1 MIFMLIVL
9 LITAAVLG
17 IRLFVLKKEIKN
29 ISTQLKSY
37 NNFSTGKK
45 IDISLV
51 DKELEKLG
59 AEINTLIGHY
69 ISANRE
75 KIRSDNELKEGI
87 ASISHD
93 LRTPLTSIKGYL
105 QMVKG
110 KDLTKAQQE
119 EYLNIA
125 LERSV
130 HLEQLVNDFF
140 ELSKIESHD
149 YILNNE
155 RINITG
161 LANEMIL
168 SFYNSFKEKNIKPA
182 VNISSTPVFIVN
194 DRAAVIRV
202 LENLLSNAL
211 KYSEGDIE
219 IGVLKNEGKVTLWV
233 ENSTEIIDEADNP
246 ELFFDRFYIAD
257 KSRTER
263 STGLGLV
270 VTKSLMDKMDG
281 QIHADYDGTSLKF
294 TCVWPAPD

>member
-59 AEINTLIGHY
+59 TEINKIIGHY
-69 ISANRE
+69 VSANRE
-75 KIRSDNELKEGI
+75 KIRSENELKEGI

-219 IGVLKNEGKVTLWV
+219 IGVLKNEGKITLWV

-263 STGLGLV
+263 STGLGLA

>member
-59 AEINTLIGHY
+59 TEINKIIGHY

-75 KIRSDNELKEGI
+75 KIRSENELKEGI

-105 QMVKG
+105 QMVKS
-110 KDLTKAQQE
+110 KNLTKVQQE

-149 YILNNE
+149 YIMNNE

-168 SFYNSFKEKNIKPA
+168 SFYNNFKEKNIKPA
-182 VNISSTPVFIVN
+182 VNVSSTPVFIVN

-263 STGLGLV
+263 STGLGLA